1 MEENDEPVEVITIS
15 ENEFDIYLVIIL
27 VFPTPVS
34 PNKKMSIE
42 SFKVV
47 LVGESGVGKTSII
60 TQFIDQTFQEDIQ
73 STTGG
78 TFSTKSVVCDGG
90 KVLKF
95 EIWDTAGQEKYRSLT
110 TMFYKDANAAVMVYD
125 VTRKESFEELKNYWS
140 GQIRDSSPENIILAI
155 AGNKSDLIEHEVV
168 DEGEARDFAKEL
180 GAIFVSTSAK
190 NSEGINNL
198 FEEIAKKY
206 TGSSKITIKEDF
218 EDEPHEQEQQQTK
231 GGVKIEGGAKKE
243 KPKKKGFC

>member
-1 MEENDEPVEVITIS
+1 
-15 ENEFDIYLVIIL
+15 
-27 VFPTPVS
+27 
-34 PNKKMSIE
+34 MSIE

-60 TQFIDQTFQEDIQ
+60 TQFIDQTFQEDQQ

-125 VTRKESFEELKNYWS
+125 VTRADSFEEIKNYWS
-140 GQIRDSSPENIILAI
+140 NQIKDNSPENIILAI
-155 AGNKSDLIEHEVV
+155 AANKSDLIEQETV
-168 DEGEARDFAKEL
+168 DEGEARNFAKEL
-180 GAIFVSTSAK
+180 NAIFVTTSAK
-190 NSEGINNL
+190 SSEGINSL

-206 TGSSKITIKEDF
+206 SGATNITIKEE
-218 EDEPHEQEQQQTK
+218 EDAEEPQAQEQK
-231 GGVKIEGGAKKE
+231 NNGAIKIENSGNK
-243 KPKKKGFC
+243 KPKKKGCC

>member
-1 MEENDEPVEVITIS
+1 
-15 ENEFDIYLVIIL
+15 
-27 VFPTPVS
+27 
-34 PNKKMSIE
+34 MSIE

-60 TQFIDQTFQEDIQ
+60 TQFIDQTFQEDQQ

-125 VTRKESFEELKNYWS
+125 VTRADSFEEIKNYWS
-140 GQIRDSSPENIILAI
+140 NQIKDNSPENIILAI
-155 AGNKSDLIEHEVV
+155 AANKSDLIEQETV
-168 DEGEARDFAKEL
+168 DEGEARNFAKEL
-180 GAIFVSTSAK
+180 NAIFVTTSAK
-190 NSEGINNL
+190 SSEGINSL

-206 TGSSKITIKEDF
+206 SGATNITIKEE
-218 EDEPHEQEQQQTK
+218 EDAEEPQAQEQK
-231 GGVKIEGGAKKE
+231 NNGALKIENLGNK
-243 KPKKKGFC
+243 KPKKKGCC

>member
-1 MEENDEPVEVITIS
+1 LVRANKRFIS
-15 ENEFDIYLVIIL
+15 
-27 VFPTPVS
+27 
-34 PNKKMSIE
+34 
-42 SFKVV
+42 
-47 LVGESGVGKTSII
+47 
-60 TQFIDQTFQEDIQ
+60 
-73 STTGG
+73 
-78 TFSTKSVVCDGG
+78 
-90 KVLKF
+90 
-95 EIWDTAGQEKYRSLT
+95 WKY
-110 TMFYKDANAAVMVYD
+110 Y
-125 VTRKESFEELKNYWS
+125 
-140 GQIRDSSPENIILAI
+140 IAI

>member
-1 MEENDEPVEVITIS
+1 
-15 ENEFDIYLVIIL
+15 
-27 VFPTPVS
+27 
-34 PNKKMSIE
+34 MSIE
-42 SFKVV
+42 SLKVV

>member
-1 MEENDEPVEVITIS
+1 
-15 ENEFDIYLVIIL
+15 
-27 VFPTPVS
+27 
-34 PNKKMSIE
+34 MSIE

-90 KVLKF
+90 KILKF

-125 VTRKESFEELKNYWS
+125 VTRKDSFEEMKNYWAN
-140 GQIRDSSPENIILAI
+140 QIKDNSPENIILAI
-155 AGNKSDLIEHEVV
+155 AANKSDLIEQETV
-168 DEGEARDFAKEL
+168 DEEEARNFAKEL
-180 GAIFVSTSAK
+180 NAIFVTTSAK
-190 NSEGINNL
+190 SSEGINSL

-206 TGSSKITIKEDF
+206 SGATNITIKEE
-218 EDEPHEQEQQQTK
+218 EDGEEPQVQEQKNTNT
-231 GGVKIEGGAKKE
+231 VKIENPGKE
-243 KPKKKGFC
+243 VKKPKKKGFC

>member
-1 MEENDEPVEVITIS
+1 
-15 ENEFDIYLVIIL
+15 
-27 VFPTPVS
+27 
-34 PNKKMSIE
+34 MSIE

-90 KVLKF
+90 KILKF

-125 VTRKESFEELKNYWS
+125 VTRKDSFEEMKNYWAN
-140 GQIRDSSPENIILAI
+140 QIKDNSPEKIILAI
-155 AGNKSDLIEHEVV
+155 AANKSDLIEQETV
-168 DEGEARDFAKEL
+168 DEEEARNFAKEL
-180 GAIFVSTSAK
+180 NAIFVTTSAK
-190 NSEGINNL
+190 SSEGINSL

-206 TGSSKITIKEDF
+206 SGATNITIKEE
-218 EDEPHEQEQQQTK
+218 EDGEEPQVQEQKNTNT
-231 GGVKIEGGAKKE
+231 VKIENPGKE
-243 KPKKKGFC
+243 NKKPKKKGFC

>member
-1 MEENDEPVEVITIS
+1 
-15 ENEFDIYLVIIL
+15 
-27 VFPTPVS
+27 
-34 PNKKMSIE
+34 MSIE

-231 GGVKIEGGAKKE
+231 SGVKIGGGAKKE